1 MPRYVTITPTFNP
14 ISTQEYLQV
23 PMLLAK
29 EYEAEQEKVENYKD
43 RLSYIRHM
51 MGDKGDKVFESY
63 DALMNSISEDPSLR
77 NMRDTGQRLRDI
89 YREIGSRA
97 ELAKANMDRYQSMF
111 DKDPS
116 LIGDVG
122 TFMDYYEN
130 PEFRPA
136 MISGKELDTQIGGLT
151 ANEAATILPRST
163 GQFYGDPRNKQE
175 IYATGIDPDN
185 LKRSLVRAVTRQ
197 PDLTSY
203 EAGLR
208 DYLDSIDFD
217 NLPNASKQRV
227 LRAMQ
232 ASMEA
237 NSGFGYNIYDGLKY
251 ANMRSQMSHR
261 GSGSGSRGGGRGGS
275 GSGRTPQL
283 AFTTASARPRN
294 WETRIVDHYTV
305 ETDPTTGKTK
315 KVNNPTEE
323 SVLEDEANTVDLRS
337 DVIPEAAIRH
347 PISLEDAK
355 LFMRDQF
362 YALFSANKTKNHELI
377 ENAPMYEFFYLPGGP
392 YAESSP
398 NSASAQT
405 FGTLYVR
412 RKPEFLPQYN
422 GEYLR

>member
-14 ISTQEYLQV
+14 ISTEEYLQV

-77 NMRDTGQRLRDI
+77 NMRDTGQKLRDI

-97 ELAKANMDRYQSMF
+97 ELAKTNMDRYQAMF

-130 PEFRPA
+130 PDYKPS
-136 MISGKELDTQIGGLT
+136 MVSGSELDTQVGGLT
-151 ANEAATILPRST
+151 ASEASTVLPHST

-197 PDLTSY
+197 PELTAY

-208 DYLDSIDFD
+208 EYLDSIDFD
-217 NLPNASKQRV
+217 NLPAASKQKV

-232 ASMEA
+232 ASMEK
-237 NSGFGYNIYDGLKY
+237 NSGFGYNIYDGIKY
-251 ANMRSQMSHR
+251 DNMRSQMYAR
-261 GSGSGSRGGGRGGS
+261 GRARTTSASSRTRTGA
-275 GSGRTPQL
+275 GSGRPKL
-283 AFTTASARPRN
+283 AYQGPVSSRLPHRDPKSKYYRDEGIASSVNKVDAVIPDGALEISAEKARKEFPTQFGRLFAN
-294 WETRIVDHYTV
+294 NKVRGMELVSNAEHYNFYV
-305 ETDPTTGKTK
+305 AFDDNMYGIAMPVLYIEPK
-315 KVNNPTEE
+315 EE
-323 SVLEDEANTVDLRS
+323 DDEGEAIQNDMSTVDVSNMGL
-337 DVIPEAAIRH
+337 
-347 PISLEDAK
+347 
-355 LFMRDQF
+355 
-362 YALFSANKTKNHELI
+362 
-377 ENAPMYEFFYLPGGP
+377 
-392 YAESSP
+392 
-398 NSASAQT
+398 
-405 FGTLYVR
+405 
-412 RKPEFLPQYN
+412 
-422 GEYLR
+422 

>member
-51 MGDKGDKVFESY
+51 MGDKGDKVFETY
-63 DALMNSISEDPSLR
+63 DALMNSIGEDPSLR

-136 MISGKELDTQIGGLT
+136 MISGKELATQIGGLT

-251 ANMRSQMSHR
+251 ANMRSQMYARGRARTTSANSRTRTGTGNRRPKLAYQGPVSSRLPHR
-261 GSGSGSRGGGRGGS
+261 DPKSKHYVDEGIASSVNKVDAVIPDGALEISAEKARKDFPTQFGRLFANNKVRGME
-275 GSGRTPQL
+275 L
-283 AFTTASARPRN
+283 ASNA
-294 WETRIVDHYTV
+294 EHYNFYV
-305 ETDPTTGKTK
+305 AFDDKMYGIAMPVLYIEPK
-315 KVNNPTEE
+315 EE
-323 SVLEDEANTVDLRS
+323 DSEGEAIQNDISTVDVSNIGL
-337 DVIPEAAIRH
+337 
-347 PISLEDAK
+347 
-355 LFMRDQF
+355 
-362 YALFSANKTKNHELI
+362 
-377 ENAPMYEFFYLPGGP
+377 
-392 YAESSP
+392 
-398 NSASAQT
+398 
-405 FGTLYVR
+405 
-412 RKPEFLPQYN
+412 
-422 GEYLR
+422 